1 MSKRKYDKNGFF
13 EVRDNPISKV
23 GIFPYMGSSIGADE
37 PNRIYRVYRPEEEL
51 SDKETI
57 ESFKLIPFVDDHA
70 MLGSGEIPAEK
81 KGVHGTIGE
90 NVYFKDGV
98 LYANLKIFSN
108 SLQEL
113 IEEGKKDL
121 SLGYR
126 CEYDFTP
133 GSYNGEPYDAVQ
145 RNIRGNHIALVD
157 EGRMGRDVSV
167 QDCADATKMIFT
179 FDGKDLKMNEEIEKL
194 IDEKLAPVLEA
205 LKSLKQLEIKEQE
218 EKSETIDSEEDRRE
232 IIREIMAIS
241 AKPTEDFEG
250 GEEEKE
256 RTIAELAEKLAYE
269 KTGDECVEDEDEAK
283 DEDEPKTED
292 EEEAKEEAKGED
304 SIDYKKRYNYLK
316 SKMNG
321 LDSAIKKSMLKEVA
335 KKTRL
340 ADELSYHIG
349 AFDHLEMGL
358 SDVVRYGLQK
368 LDLKAQKG
376 QEEATLRGYLAGAK
390 KVTRVGAM
398 DSKISSTKNIIDKYF
413 K

>member
-37 PNRIYRVYRPEEEL
+37 PNRIYRVYRPAEEL
-51 SDKETI
+51 SDKEAI

-70 MLGSGEIPAEK
+70 MLGNGEIPAEK

-126 CEYDFTP
+126 CEYDFTA

-194 IDEKLAPVLEA
+194 IDDKLAPVLEA
-205 LKSLKQLEIKEQE
+205 LNGLKQLEIKEQE
-218 EKSETIDSEEDRRE
+218 TKSETVDSEEDRRE
-232 IIREIMAIS
+232 IIREIMAIA

-250 GEEEKE
+250 GEEERE
-256 RTIAELAEKLAYE
+256 RTIAGLAEKLAYE
-269 KTGDECVEDEDEAK
+269 KTADECVEDEE
-283 DEDEPKTED
+283 EPKTED
-292 EEEAKEEAKGED
+292 EEEPKTEKEAKGED

-316 SKMNG
+316 SRMNG
-321 LDSAIKKSMLKEVA
+321 LDSAIKKSMLEEVA

-349 AFDHLEMGL
+349 TFDHLEMGL

-390 KVTRVGAM
+390 KISRGGAM
-398 DSKISSTKNIIDKYF
+398 DSKINSTKNIFDKYF

>member
-37 PNRIYRVYRPEEEL
+37 PNRIYRVYRPAEEL
-51 SDKETI
+51 SDKEAI

-126 CEYDFTP
+126 CEYDFTA

-145 RNIRGNHIALVD
+145 RKIRGNHIALVD

-194 IDEKLAPVLEA
+194 IDDKLAPVLEA
-205 LKSLKQLEIKEQE
+205 LKGLKQLEIKEQE
-218 EKSETIDSEEDRRE
+218 TKSETVDSEEDRRE
-232 IIREIMAIS
+232 IIREIMAIA

-256 RTIAELAEKLAYE
+256 RTIAGLAEKLAYE
-269 KTGDECVEDEDEAK
+269 KTADECVEDEE
-283 DEDEPKTED
+283 EPKTED
-292 EEEAKEEAKGED
+292 EEEPKTEKEAKGED

-316 SKMNG
+316 SRMNG
-321 LDSAIKKSMLKEVA
+321 LDSAIKKSMLEEVA

-358 SDVVRYGLQK
+358 SDVVRYGLKK
-368 LDLKAQKG
+368 LDLKATKG

-390 KVTRVGAM
+390 KATRVGAM
-398 DSKISSTKNIIDKYF
+398 DSKISSTTSLIDKYF